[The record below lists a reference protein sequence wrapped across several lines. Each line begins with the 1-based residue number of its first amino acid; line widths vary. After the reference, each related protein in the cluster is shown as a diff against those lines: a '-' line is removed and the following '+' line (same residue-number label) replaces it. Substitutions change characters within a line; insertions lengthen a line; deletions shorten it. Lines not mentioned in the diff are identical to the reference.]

1 MKADDLRAAG
11 VQLEQVATVEV
22 VVGYLV
28 THADGTVARLG
39 PDRGYA
45 DRYLRTHGGTAIDEM
60 FVRRKASPAGP
71 MGSGG
76 PIEGVAMAG

>member
-28 THADGTVARLG
+28 TPTGSTGMPADTSRCTWRVLMPNSA
-39 PDRGYA
+39 A
-45 DRYLRTHGGTAIDEM
+45 NW
-60 FVRRKASPAGP
+60 AGVS
-71 MGSGG
+71 M
-76 PIEGVAMAG
+76 MQQ